1 MSPCRLIS
9 YISMIYRSIEYG
21 DWFFAVEFGILQVRQ
36 NAITY
41 SQYWTSAPSRG
52 AGVFLSFLQVDFQC
66 TCFMSS
72 HLPYC
77 LVVIEKMIQ
86 CIKRVTWDFCY
97 VWCRMIIQELLSS
110 YSCEKI
116 LYSLPSRFFAN
127 QFSRSLLSKKRE
139 SIRFMT
145 DGAAT
150 HTILRG
156 HDFRNLFFV
165 VFPIAS
171 VAHRRHAFV
180 LRPRPHPTI

>member
-9 YISMIYRSIEYG
+9 YTSMIYRSIEYG
-21 DWFFAVEFGILQVRQ
+21 DWVFAVEFGILHVRQ
-36 NAITY
+36 NAITH
-41 SQYWTSAPSRG
+41 SQYWRSAATRG
-52 AGVFLSFLQVDFQC
+52 AGVFLSFLLVDFQC
-66 TCFMSS
+66 TCFMSF

-77 LVVIEKMIQ
+77 LVLIEQMIK
-86 CIKRVTWDFCY
+86 CIKRVTWDFLS
-97 VWCRMIIQELLSS
+97 VWCRKIIRELLSS

-116 LYSLPSRFFAN
+116 LYSLPSSFFAN

-150 HTILRG
+150 DTMLRG
-156 HDFRNLFFV
+156 HDFRNLFSV

-180 LRPRPHPTI
+180 LGPRPHPTV